1 MRQHQHQRR
10 ASFPST
16 HLATLQFHHQLS
28 VPTPQRTPRL
38 QITTLRSHREER
50 QRSGLRFQRT
60 QQAARAPILHHQLR
74 GARPLNLQP
83 RAHMLHL
90 QPRAR
95 TLHMRIKALLG
106 PQLSRARARMFHLHL
121 PGALRL
127 HLQVGAL
134 PGPQLSRARN
144 PIPHLRLPG
153 APKLHLQARALMLRL
168 HLRGAL
174 KLHPRA
180 RPRMLGLQL
189 SRARAPTLHPHP
201 ASPLMPGPQRSR
213 ARPPTLHT
221 QARPSTLHL
230 ARFTTLHPRPPLRIS
245 TTHLLQALL
254 RMWSRH
260 TAQPLER
267 RRLSLARFS
276 RFWQPLGR

>member
-1 MRQHQHQRR
+1 
-10 ASFPST
+10 
-16 HLATLQFHHQLS
+16 
-28 VPTPQRTPRL
+28 
-38 QITTLRSHREER
+38 
-50 QRSGLRFQRT
+50 
-60 QQAARAPILHHQLR
+60 
-74 GARPLNLQP
+74 
-83 RAHMLHL
+83 MLHL

-95 TLHMRIKALLG
+95 TLHMRIKSPAWSAAVSSESSYVSSSPAWSSEASPASGSPAWSSAVLE
-106 PQLSRARARMFHLHL
+106 REI
-121 PGALRL
+121 
-127 HLQVGAL
+127 
-134 PGPQLSRARN
+134 

-230 ARFTTLHPRPPLRIS
+230 ARFTYTPSSAAPTDKYYPSASGSAAHVEPAYGAAAGKKAPVACEISRASGSRLGDDPVIEILVCTLLVVVRRTIRI
-245 TTHLLQALL
+245 
-254 RMWSRH
+254 
-260 TAQPLER
+260 
-267 RRLSLARFS
+267 
-276 RFWQPLGR
+276 